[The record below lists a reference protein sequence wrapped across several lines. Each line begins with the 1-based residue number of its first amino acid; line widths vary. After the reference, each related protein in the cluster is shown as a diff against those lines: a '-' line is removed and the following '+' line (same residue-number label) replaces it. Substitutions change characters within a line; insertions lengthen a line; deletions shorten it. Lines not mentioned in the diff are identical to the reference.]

1 MNTLADKKKSNFIMG
16 DSLLSLGEIYVSD
29 FLAPGQEPGFKHELE
44 LVMDES
50 IGAARL
56 KTTAPLITMFEKYW
70 YRSGTNESM
79 KAALKDI
86 VDSILPF
93 VGTKGIWLDIAAND
107 GTLLSFVP
115 GYFKIAIDPCED
127 NIKYECLKH
136 VHIHEQDYFTKKLYK
151 ELWLKPG
158 FPPVNIITTIAM
170 FYDLEDPDT
179 FIKDVYEVMEDEGLW
194 VLQLSY
200 TPLMLK
206 QLAFDNILSEHVYY
220 HTLGSMKILME
231 RNGFNLVDCQLN
243 DVNGGSMRVFVRKQK
258 ADIKKFSTQCYRD
271 VCDFRIASILSEEK
285 NMRMQDKETW
295 AKFYRD
301 IVTLKNAIIYFIG
314 AAKANGK
321 TIMGYGASTKGNTL
335 LQFFGL
341 DHTVIDAIAEKQ
353 SCKWGLRTVGTNIP
367 IISEEE
373 MRERKPDYLL
383 VLPWHFQ
390 KEFIEREKQYLKAG
404 GKMIFPLPKFEII

>member
-1 MNTLADKKKSNFIMG
+1 MNTLEAKKKSNFIMG

-29 FLAPGQEPGFKHELE
+29 FLATGQKPGYKHELE

-56 KTTAPLITMFEKYW
+56 KTTAPLNTMFGKYW

-79 KAALKDI
+79 KAALKNV
-86 VDSILPF
+86 VDSIWPLVIYP
-93 VGTKGIWLDIAAND
+93 VKSKWLDIACND
-107 GTLLSFVP
+107 GTLLGFVSP
-115 GYFKIAIDPCED
+115 YFERYGIDPCERRISNWATRYCD
-127 NIKYECLKH
+127 TFI
-136 VHIHEQDYFTKKLYK
+136 QDYFRK
-151 ELWLKPG
+151 ELFAPREK
-158 FPPVNIITTIAM
+158 FSIITTIAM

-179 FIKDVYEVMEDEGLW
+179 LIKDVYEIMEDEGLW

-206 QLAFDNILSEHVYY
+206 QFAFDNILSEHVYY

-231 RNGFNLVDCQLN
+231 RNGFNIVDCQLN

-271 VCDFRIASILSEEK
+271 VCDFRIASILAEEK
-285 NMRMQDKETW
+285 NMALTDKETW
-295 AKFYRD
+295 AKFYQE
-301 IVTLKNAIIYFIG
+301 IVTLKTEVIHFIHT
-314 AAKANGK
+314 AKAKGK

-341 DHTVIDAIAEKQ
+341 DHNIIAAIADRQ

-390 KEFIEREKQYLKAG
+390 KEFIQREKEYLKAG